1 MARLHI
7 YRKSIIKANYYTDTR
22 AISVFLDDRLIGK
35 MNPGNNMTIEV
46 APGPH
51 KMVIR
56 PGGLLRFPDTQ
67 EFTVDADS
75 TDVYAAFRGRMA
87 RYIDPMIFQ
96 IYQHNCMEMSS
107 ETAKTTRIAFSSE
120 DIYFKHFMWYAV
132 TIDYQ
137 LVGHMDRNNK
147 RLECTISKGKHPVA
161 FESMFDVGYGCIDI
175 KEDSD
180 YVYVPV
186 NTCRIVDIQSFS
198 TRPTGQGRQV
208 NCVFSRNS
216 QFAGCAGK
224 TEITLDGNVKF
235 YLRNGETKVMTI
247 SEGKHALLVKAN
259 HIEKRE
265 FVVPENCNKVTI
277 FIETLDKIRSIVME

>member
-96 IYQHNCMEMSS
+96 IYQ
-107 ETAKTTRIAFSSE
+107 
-120 DIYFKHFMWYAV
+120 
-132 TIDYQ
+132 
-137 LVGHMDRNNK
+137 L
-147 RLECTISKGKHPVA
+147 
-161 FESMFDVGYGCIDI
+161 I
-175 KEDSD
+175 K
-180 YVYVPV
+180 
-186 NTCRIVDIQSFS
+186 IVM
-198 TRPTGQGRQV
+198 
-208 NCVFSRNS
+208 
-216 QFAGCAGK
+216 K
-224 TEITLDGNVKF
+224 K
-235 YLRNGETKVMTI
+235 K
-247 SEGKHALLVKAN
+247 
-259 HIEKRE
+259 
-265 FVVPENCNKVTI
+265 I
-277 FIETLDKIRSIVME
+277 FIKAIIKKVNIFDIM